1 MFNTLTNAVE
11 TTIAS
16 SETTT
21 EVVKEAAEIAFT
33 TENIRESLLCAGAG
47 MVGIF
52 IVIGIIILSVS
63 ILNRAGAEK
72 KRKD

>member
-1 MFNTLTNAVE
+1 MLNTLTNAVE

-33 TENIRESLLCAGAG
+33 TENTPLVICA
-47 MVGIF
+47 
-52 IVIGIIILSVS
+52 
-63 ILNRAGAEK
+63 K
-72 KRKD
+72 YC